1 MTSPLIDEMQL
12 QAEIDELKLQFPDT
26 QDAYRETCVLLF
38 FRYGITPTANK
49 LYQYVRKGSM
59 SAPADALNK
68 FWAELRDKSRVRIE
82 RTDIPENI
90 KLTAGDLIA
99 KLWIDAQKSAQDGF
113 SELIENATAE
123 ILRYKIETEASR
135 ENLSKIQV
143 QLSEAK
149 IDLETVKNRLSEADY
164 LIRLNTD
171 TLAMKE
177 KSLKSLENDKTVLIQ
192 QLDETKQSFSRD
204 LAIINESLLLA
215 ESRFNSL
222 EKKSL
227 LELDSYRQQIKFSEK
242 SIKQLEAL
250 RKNDQAIHLKE
261 IERKQAQLLVYIEK
275 LGKSYGLIDALK
287 TENKTHIKKIKSYER
302 RFK

>member
-12 QAEIDELKLQFPDT
+12 QAQIDELKLQFPDT

-135 ENLSKIQV
+135 ENLSNIQV

-204 LAIINESLLLA
+204 LTIINESLLLA

-227 LELDSYRQQIKFSEK
+227 LELDSYRQQIKISEK
-242 SIKQLEAL
+242 SIKQQEAL

>member
-12 QAEIDELKLQFPDT
+12 QAQIDELKLQFPDT

-135 ENLSKIQV
+135 ENLSNIQV

-204 LAIINESLLLA
+204 LTIINESLLLA

-227 LELDSYRQQIKFSEK
+227 LELDSYRQQIKISEK
-242 SIKQLEAL
+242 SIKQQEAL

-261 IERKQAQLLVYIEK
+261 IERKQAQLLFYIEK